1 MMTAKMPMTTAT
13 MPMALPLGRPYRG
26 QCKYK
31 GGRCP
36 NERTIKYTGE
46 PHTLCEAHRLHHNKI
61 QCKSDTKMRQL
72 KRLMAERQ
80 SKSMALP
87 PRPRKTKPA
96 ATAPSTI
103 TATTAATTSL
113 PSLDFSPEEMFI
125 FMDMMGFVQ
134 SPCEKWEDT
143 TVVSTDVLHLLTV

>member
-1 MMTAKMPMTTAT
+1 MTAKMPTTTTAT
-13 MPMALPLGRPYRG
+13 VMPLGRPYRG

-80 SKSMALP
+80 SKSMALLP

-96 ATAPSTI
+96 ATAPAAT
-103 TATTAATTSL
+103 TATTAATTSQ
-113 PSLDFSPEEMFI
+113 PSLDFSPEEVFI
-125 FMDMMGFVQ
+125 FMDMMGFIQ

-143 TVVSTDVLHLLTV
+143 SVVSTDVLHLLTV